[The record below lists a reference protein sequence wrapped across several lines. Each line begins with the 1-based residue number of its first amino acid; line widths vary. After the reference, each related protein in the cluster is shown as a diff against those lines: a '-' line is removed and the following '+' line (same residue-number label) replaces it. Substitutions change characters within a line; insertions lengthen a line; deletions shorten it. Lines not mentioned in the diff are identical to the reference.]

1 MAKTIK
7 IDVRVKLT
15 RSFWIWMWLAAR
27 VGRIGLISLAFWM
40 ARKSVKFLK
49 VTNA

>member
-1 MAKTIK
+1 MAKTPTIN
-7 IDVRVKLT
+7 VRVKVT
-15 RSFWIWMWLAAR
+15 RSFRIWMWLAAR

-40 ARKSVKFLK
+40 ARKSVKLIK